1 MIDNFLNV
9 FSQVLVLFGL
19 TSIGFICGK
28 INIINENSERDF
40 SAITLY
46 ISTPCVILY
55 AFQQNNS
62 PRLARGFISTFFIAA
77 GIYAIS
83 ILLAHATLK
92 NKDEGRRSVL
102 RFATVFSNSGFMGL
116 PLAQSIYGDEGVLY
130 SATIIALF
138 NFLIWTY
145 GYFLMGSGKQALPI
159 KKLLLNPGILALLLS
174 LLLFSLSIEL
184 PAPINHAVKHAGNLN
199 TPLGMFIIGSRLS
212 RQSLKKS
219 FQLGDAWLCTIERLL
234 IIPTISVFLLY
245 LLNIRGIAA
254 IVCLISG
261 CAPAASSTTMFA
273 VLFRQGEK
281 ETVSLSASIVS
292 VQTILSAITMP
303 IIICIAQSL
312 LF

>member
-9 FSQVLVLFGL
+9 FSQVMVLFGL
-19 TSIGFICGK
+19 TLIGFICGK
-28 INIINENSERDF
+28 ANVISEDSERDL
-40 SAITLY
+40 STITLY
-46 ISTPCVILY
+46 VGTPCVILS
-55 AFQQNNS
+55 AFQKNNNS
-62 PRLARGFISTFFIAA
+62 DLAQGFISTFFIAA

-83 ILLAHATLK
+83 ILFAHTTLK
-92 NKDEGRRSVL
+92 NSNEGRRSVL

-138 NFLIWTY
+138 NLLIWTY
-145 GYFLMGSGKQALPI
+145 GYFLMGSGKQPLPA

-174 LLLFSLSIEL
+174 LLLFSLSVEL
-184 PAPINHAVKHAGNLN
+184 PAPINSAITHAGNLN
-199 TPLGMFIIGSRLS
+199 TPLGMLIIGSRLS
-212 RQSLKKS
+212 RQSLRKS
-219 FQLGDAWLCTIERLL
+219 FHLGDAWVCTLERLL
-234 IIPTISVFLLY
+234 IIPAISVILLY

-254 IVCLISG
+254 MVCIISG
-261 CAPAASSTTMFA
+261 CAPAASTTTMFA

-281 ETVSLSASIVS
+281 ETASLSASIVS

-303 IIICIAQSL
+303 IIVCIAQTL